1 MATTKH
7 HKTALITGANSGVGL
22 ELTLK
27 LLSEGWHVLALIRS
41 GFPNDNESR
50 VQHALSTGQLRIY
63 KADLADFS
71 SLKKALEQIQKSES
85 HIDVLF
91 NNAGVSLGEMIFSPL
106 GREMHFEVNTVV
118 PYIIFMELK
127 ELLRQGNLR
136 TVINT
141 SSNASLIVKRFE
153 VELLERPAE
162 FKKLFGPYA
171 SSKLALSLW
180 TQEIAPAATAE
191 GIKIRSV
198 CPGAN
203 KTTMTSSSGMP
214 GYMIPI
220 RNLIFSHPSKGASR
234 LYKAALGEFS
244 EQTGIFLKKGKVTPL
259 IFNQHSSQVLSK
271 VDQIYKQ
278 QFIEFT

>member
-1 MATTKH
+1 M
-7 HKTALITGANSGVGL
+7 
-22 ELTLK
+22 
-27 LLSEGWHVLALIRS
+27 
-41 GFPNDNESR
+41 
-50 VQHALSTGQLRIY
+50 
-63 KADLADFS
+63 
-71 SLKKALEQIQKSES
+71 
-85 HIDVLF
+85 
-91 NNAGVSLGEMIFSPL
+91 
-106 GREMHFEVNTVV
+106 
-118 PYIIFMELK
+118 
-127 ELLRQGNLR
+127 
-136 TVINT
+136 
-141 SSNASLIVKRFE
+141 
-153 VELLERPAE
+153 ELLERPAE

-234 LYKAALGEFS
+234 LYEAALGEFS

-259 IFNQHSSQVLSK
+259 IFTQHSSQVLSK

-278 QFIEFT
+278 QFIEST